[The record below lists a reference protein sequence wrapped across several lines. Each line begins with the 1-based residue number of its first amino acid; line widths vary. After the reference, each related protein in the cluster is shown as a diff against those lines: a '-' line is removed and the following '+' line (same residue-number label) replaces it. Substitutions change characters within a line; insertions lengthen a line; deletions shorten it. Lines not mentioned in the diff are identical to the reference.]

1 MPSSDSSMSSQQE
14 SRPSKQESS
23 TSQES
28 DASSWMPKPP
38 KVLMEDDNATPLEL
52 RSQIQLY
59 ATNEYVLLGWLCIL
73 TFMTVHLGNS
83 RILLYPPSSKVPWVI
98 SVPCISLREM
108 GSYFAMKLY
117 IWLTEQHTQT
127 NYLHQKL
134 WTNQSDRERIWRN
147 SGSLQRSTSRCLMV
161 SFYIQKCL
169 CYSSDLLKPGMCHV
183 LTVFT
188 FHRSVRF
195 IQLIDMPDS
204 DIFTGEICI
213 QSDCWICQACHWQ
226 SWSCQWAGTG
236 ISGTKNR
243 GLYPK
248 RRCWSAF

>member
-1 MPSSDSSMSSQQE
+1 MWPISPSPGDDGRIKETESNPPPKPGRADTLQPNKHRVRESHQEEEPKPDADLKQKEMLSSDEPSLNQNGLQNGSKMPSSDSSMSSQQE

-161 SFYIQKCL
+161 SF
-169 CYSSDLLKPGMCHV
+169 
-183 LTVFT
+183 
-188 FHRSVRF
+188 
-195 IQLIDMPDS
+195 
-204 DIFTGEICI
+204 
-213 QSDCWICQACHWQ
+213 
-226 SWSCQWAGTG
+226 
-236 ISGTKNR
+236 
-243 GLYPK
+243 
-248 RRCWSAF
+248 